1 MEKNISK
8 YLAFRWMALYML
20 FCDDDLDRANFALS
34 EKIVELEEKVRRTDG
49 SAAMTAEDRA
59 ALLNQL
65 LAKEVSSFQEIPWET
80 EPADVAQN
88 LELAVARR
96 VEELS
101 TRIEPKPGP
110 TGGYKLWARVGVSF
124 VLSRDEVRQ
133 VLISEDSASCGLPCR
148 MAGLCRMAKAI
159 SRSRLRSVPPPGWAR
174 RFLIWTIS
182 NFKEEEICLE
192 STLFRFRF
200 ARRC

>member
-20 FCDDDLDRANFALS
+20 FCDDDLDRADFALS

-65 LAKEVSSFQEIPWET
+65 LAKEVSSFLEIPRKT
-80 EPADVAQN
+80 EPADVTQN

-96 VEELS
+96 VEKLS

-133 VLISEDSASCGLPCR
+133 VLVSEDSEEVAGIMRSALQDGRTVPDGESYIPQSVAERAASWLG
-148 MAGLCRMAKAI
+148 
-159 SRSRLRSVPPPGWAR
+159 
-174 RFLIWTIS
+174 
-182 NFKEEEICLE
+182 EEIPDLDDIE
-192 STLFRFRF
+192 F
-200 ARRC
+200 

>member
-88 LELAVARR
+88 LELAVARSGWR
-96 VEELS
+96 
-101 TRIEPKPGP
+101 
-110 TGGYKLWARVGVSF
+110 A
-124 VLSRDEVRQ
+124 
-133 VLISEDSASCGLPCR
+133 
-148 MAGLCRMAKAI
+148 
-159 SRSRLRSVPPPGWAR
+159 PPPGSSLSRAQLAATSSGPASACPSYSAAMRCAR
-174 RFLIWTIS
+174 
-182 NFKEEEICLE
+182 C
-192 STLFRFRF
+192 
-200 ARRC
+200 

>member
-20 FCDDDLDRANFALS
+20 FCDDDLDRADFALS

-88 LELAVARR
+88 LELAVA
-96 VEELS
+96 
-101 TRIEPKPGP
+101 
-110 TGGYKLWARVGVSF
+110 
-124 VLSRDEVRQ
+124 
-133 VLISEDSASCGLPCR
+133 
-148 MAGLCRMAKAI
+148 
-159 SRSRLRSVPPPGWAR
+159 PPGGGAP
-174 RFLIWTIS
+174 TPVQP
-182 NFKEEEICLE
+182 
-192 STLFRFRF
+192 
-200 ARRC
+200 

>member
-20 FCDDDLDRANFALS
+20 FYDDNLDRADFALS

-65 LAKEVSSFQEIPWET
+65 LAKEVSSFQEISWKT
-80 EPADVAQN
+80 EPADTAQD

-101 TRIEPKPGP
+101 ARIESKPAP

-133 VLISEDSASCGLPCR
+133 VLVSEDSEEVAGIMRAALQDGRAVPDGESYIPQSVAERAASWLGEQIPDLDD
-148 MAGLCRMAKAI
+148 I
-159 SRSRLRSVPPPGWAR
+159 E
-174 RFLIWTIS
+174 F
-182 NFKEEEICLE
+182 
-192 STLFRFRF
+192 
-200 ARRC
+200 

>member
-20 FCDDDLDRANFALS
+20 FCDDDLDRADFALS

-96 VEELS
+96 VES
-101 TRIEPKPGP
+101 SPPG
-110 TGGYKLWARVGVSF
+110 SS
-124 VLSRDEVRQ
+124 LSRAQ
-133 VLISEDSASCGLPCR
+133 LAATSSGPASACPSYSAAMRC
-148 MAGLCRMAKAI
+148 
-159 SRSRLRSVPPPGWAR
+159 AR
-174 RFLIWTIS
+174 
-182 NFKEEEICLE
+182 C
-192 STLFRFRF
+192 
-200 ARRC
+200 

>member
-20 FCDDDLDRANFALS
+20 FCDDDLDRADFALS
-34 EKIVELEEKVRRTDG
+34 KKIVELEEKVRRTDG

-65 LAKEVSSFQEIPWET
+65 LAKEVSSFQEISWET

-88 LELAVARR
+88 LELARR

-133 VLISEDSASCGLPCR
+133 VLISEDSEEVAGIMRAALQDGRAVPDGESYIPQSVAERAASWLG
-148 MAGLCRMAKAI
+148 
-159 SRSRLRSVPPPGWAR
+159 
-174 RFLIWTIS
+174 
-182 NFKEEEICLE
+182 EEIPDLDDIE
-192 STLFRFRF
+192 F
-200 ARRC
+200 